1 MLSVVADETSKVR
14 RWRRIRKQ
22 KNKRQHLPKSL
33 NIEKIVHLVRKITP
47 RYCDI
52 SLLIPILGLVVFGVF
67 MIYSASN
74 YNAQVYYNDAFYY
87 TIKQLIG
94 FVLGLIGLGLLY
106 FIDYHWLQK
115 LAYVI
120 FGVSVVLLVAVFIPG
135 ISISKLGATRWI
147 GIGSFSLQPSE
158 IAKFAL
164 VIFAARIFAGK
175 FRQKQDN
182 KIIQRHTVPR
192 WWQTLAVLVAGGVM
206 CGLIILEPNMS
217 ITMTVGI
224 IMFVLL
230 FLCGVRLKT
239 LGLILLPAIV
249 AVGVMLIAAPYRLKR
264 LSAFVDPWANPKGE
278 GFQLIES
285 LYAIANGG
293 FWGVGYGH
301 SVQKNMFLPFSES
314 DFIFAIIADEFGF
327 VGCLALFFVFAWIIY
342 QIFKIGHEC
351 CDFFGR
357 YLCYGVAT
365 VIMVQSCLNFAVA
378 TGSIPPTGLPLP
390 FISFGGTSLLVFMS
404 AIGVV
409 LNVYKQNKKEKDKVF
424 MFCLNN
430 GQIRKENAKMK

>member
-1 MLSVVADETSKVR
+1 MLSVVPSGESNVCQKR
-14 RWRRIRKQ
+14 QIRKTRR
-22 KNKRQHLPKSL
+22 KHPPKSL
-33 NIEKIVHLVRKITP
+33 NVEKFVYTLHKITP
-47 RYCDI
+47 RYCDL
-52 SLLIPILGLVVFGVF
+52 SLLLPVMGLVLFGVF

-74 YNAQVYYNDAFYY
+74 YNAKIYYQDAFYY
-87 TIKQLIG
+87 TVKQLIG
-94 FVLGLIGLGLLY
+94 LVLGIVGLLIMY
-106 FIDYHWLQK
+106 FMDYHWLQK
-115 LAYVI
+115 CAFAV
-120 FGVSVVLLVAVFIPG
+120 FGVSIALLVAVFIPG
-135 ISISKLGATRWI
+135 IGISKLGATRWI

-175 FRQKQDN
+175 YCVENVADKRLS
-182 KIIQRHTVPR
+182 VPK
-192 WWQTLAVLVAGGVM
+192 WWQVLAVLVAGGVM
-206 CGLIILEPNMS
+206 CALIILEPNMS

-239 LGLILLPAIV
+239 LGLILLPAV
-249 AVGVMLIAAPYRLKR
+249 AAVAVMLIAAPYRLKR
-264 LSAFVDPWANPKGE
+264 LSAFIDPWANPKGE

-314 DFIFAIIADEFGF
+314 DFIFAIIAEEFGF
-327 VGCLALFFVFAWIIY
+327 IGCLALFFVFGWIIY
-342 QIFKIGHEC
+342 RIFRIGRTC
-351 CDFFGR
+351 SDFFGR
-357 YLCYGVAT
+357 YLCYGIAT
-365 VIMVQSCLNFAVA
+365 VIMVQTSLNFAVA

-390 FISFGGTSLLVFMS
+390 FISFGGTSLLVFMM

-409 LNVYKQNKKEKDKVF
+409 LNISKRNINSKLAF
-424 MFCLNN
+424 
-430 GQIRKENAKMK
+430 

>member
-1 MLSVVADETSKVR
+1 MLSIGDKRVTQVRRGYHVRKTKVR
-14 RWRRIRKQ
+14 KQ
-22 KNKRQHLPKSL
+22 HFPKSVNL
-33 NIEKIVHLVRKITP
+33 SRIVGFVHKITP

-52 SLLIPILGLVVFGVF
+52 GLLIPILGLVIFGVL

-74 YNAQVYYNDAFYY
+74 YNAQIYYGDPFYY
-87 TIKQLIG
+87 TVKQLIG
-94 FVLGLIGLGLLY
+94 LVLGLIGLGLMY
-106 FIDYHWLQK
+106 FINYHWLQRFA
-115 LAYVI
+115 LVI
-120 FGVSVVLLVAVFIPG
+120 FGVAMALLGAVFIPG
-135 ISISKLGATRWI
+135 IGISKLGATRWI

-175 FRQKQDN
+175 CNSHVDSQRVL
-182 KIIQRHTVPR
+182 KIADQRLPIPK
-192 WWQTLAVLVAGGVM
+192 WWQTFAVLMAGGII

-224 IMFVLL
+224 IMLVVL

-239 LGLILLPAIV
+239 LGLILLPAL
-249 AVGVMLIAAPYRLKR
+249 AMVGIMLITAPYRLKR
-264 LSAFVDPWANPKGE
+264 LSAFIDPWANPKGE

-285 LYAIANGG
+285 LYGIANGG

-314 DFIFAIIADEFGF
+314 DFIFAIIAEEFGF
-327 VGCLALFFVFAWIIY
+327 IGCLALFAVFGWVIY
-342 QIFKIGHEC
+342 RIFKIGHRC
-351 CDFFGR
+351 HDFFGR
-357 YLCYGVAT
+357 YLCYGIAT
-365 VIMVQSCLNFAVA
+365 VIMVQTSLNFAVA

-390 FISFGGTSLLVFMS
+390 FISAGSTSLVVFMS

-409 LNVYKQNKKEKDKVF
+409 LNINKQSKN
-424 MFCLNN
+424 
-430 GQIRKENAKMK
+430 

>member
-1 MLSVVADETSKVR
+1 MLSVKISNVKKTHWKRCWHKLKSR
-14 RWRRIRKQ
+14 RKRPPRKI
-22 KNKRQHLPKSL
+22 NLG
-33 NIEKIVHLVRKITP
+33 KIVGFIHKITP
-47 RYCDI
+47 RYCDL
-52 SLLIPILGLVVFGVF
+52 SLLLPVLCLVVFGVF

-74 YNAQVYYNDAFYY
+74 YNAQVYFDDPFYY
-87 TIKQLIG
+87 TVKQLIG
-94 FVLGLIGLGLLY
+94 LVLGGVGLGLMY
-106 FIDYHWLQK
+106 FIDYHWLQR

-120 FGVSVVLLVAVFIPG
+120 FGVAIVLLIAVFIPG

-175 FRQKQDN
+175 FSVTDQQQTGKRL
-182 KIIQRHTVPR
+182 TVPT
-192 WWQTLAVLVAGGVM
+192 WWQTLAVLIAGAGM
-206 CGLIILEPNMS
+206 CLLIILEPNMS
-217 ITMTVGI
+217 ITMTVGM
-224 IMFVLL
+224 IMLVLL

-239 LGLILLPAIV
+239 IGLILLPAVLAV
-249 AVGVMLIAAPYRLKR
+249 AGMLIAAPYRLKR
-264 LSAFVDPWANPKGE
+264 LSAFINPWANPKGE

-314 DFIFAIIADEFGF
+314 DFIFAIIAEEFGF
-327 VGCLALFFVFAWIIY
+327 VGCLMLFLIFGWVIYRVFR
-342 QIFKIGHEC
+342 IGFQCH
-351 CDFFGR
+351 DFFGR
-357 YLCYGVAT
+357 YLCYGIAT
-365 VIMVQSCLNFAVA
+365 VILVQTSLNFAVA

-409 LNVYKQNKKEKDKVF
+409 LNVNKQNKI
-424 MFCLNN
+424 NN
-430 GQIRKENAKMK
+430 CNF

>member
-1 MLSVVADETSKVR
+1 MLTVVASRKINRKTRFRQRKIR
-14 RWRRIRKQ
+14 REKTP
-22 KNKRQHLPKSL
+22 KNVNVS
-33 NIEKIVHLVRKITP
+33 KIVGFLHKITP
-47 RYCDI
+47 RYCDLW
-52 SLLIPILGLVVFGVF
+52 LLVPVLSLVVFGIF

-74 YNAQVYYNDAFYY
+74 YNAKIYYDDSFYY

-94 FVLGLIGLGLLY
+94 FVLGIIGLLIMY

-115 LAYVI
+115 FAFAIL
-120 FGVSVVLLVAVFIPG
+120 GVSVALLVAVFIPG

-164 VIFAARIFAGK
+164 VIFAARIFAEK
-175 FRQKQDN
+175 FDAEKNGSERLPMPKL
-182 KIIQRHTVPR
+182 
-192 WWQTLAVLVAGGVM
+192 WQTFTVLVAGCVI
-206 CGLIILEPNMS
+206 CALIILEPNMS

-224 IMFVLL
+224 IMFAVL

-239 LGLILLPAIV
+239 MGLILLPAV
-249 AVGVMLIAAPYRLKR
+249 AVVVVMLIAAPYRLKR

-293 FWGVGYGH
+293 FWGVGFGH

-314 DFIFAIIADEFGF
+314 DFIFAIIAEEFGL
-327 VGCLALFFVFAWIIY
+327 VGCLGLFALFGWIIY
-342 QIFKIGHEC
+342 KIFKIGYRC
-351 CDFFGR
+351 TDFFGR
-357 YLCYGVAT
+357 YLCYGIAT
-365 VIMVQSCLNFAVA
+365 VIIVQTSLNFAVA

-409 LNVYKQNKKEKDKVF
+409 LNVAKQN
-424 MFCLNN
+424 N
-430 GQIRKENAKMK
+430 REN

>member
-1 MLSVVADETSKVR
+1 MLLVAVSDELKR
-14 RWRRIRKQ
+14 RRIRRVRKV
-22 KNKRQHLPKSL
+22 KIKRKRTSKSMDVS
-33 NIEKIVHLVRKITP
+33 KIVGLMHKITP

-52 SLLIPILGLVVFGVF
+52 GLLATVLGLVVFGVL

-74 YNAQVYYNDAFYY
+74 YNAQIYYDDGFYY

-94 FVLGLIGLGLLY
+94 LVLGAIGLGLMY
-106 FIDYHWLQK
+106 NIDYHWLQR

-120 FGVSVVLLVAVFIPG
+120 FGVAVGLLLAVFIPG
-135 ISISKLGATRWI
+135 ISVSKLGATRWI
-147 GIGSFSLQPSE
+147 GIGSFSIQPSE

-164 VIFAARIFAGK
+164 VIFIARIFAGK
-175 FRQKQDN
+175 FNADATKSAE
-182 KIIQRHTVPR
+182 QRLPVPR
-192 WWQTLAVLVAGGVM
+192 WWQVLAVLLAGGAM
-206 CGLIILEPNMS
+206 CVLIILEPNMS

-239 LGLILLPAIV
+239 LGLILLPAV
-249 AVGVMLIAAPYRLKR
+249 AAVVVMLIAAPYRLKR
-264 LSAFVDPWANPKGE
+264 LSAFIDPWANPKGE

-301 SVQKNMFLPFSES
+301 SVQKNMFLPFAES
-314 DFIFAIIADEFGF
+314 DFIFAIIAEEFGLI
-327 VGCLALFFVFAWIIY
+327 GCLALFLVFGWIIY
-342 QIFKIGHEC
+342 RIFGIGRQSK
-351 CDFFGR
+351 DAFGR
-357 YLCYGVAT
+357 YLCYGIAT
-365 VIMVQSCLNFAVA
+365 VIMVQTSLNFAVA

-390 FISFGGTSLLVFMS
+390 FISFGGTSLLVFMM

-409 LNVYKQNKKEKDKVF
+409 LNISKQNK
-424 MFCLNN
+424 N
-430 GQIRKENAKMK
+430 